1 MFYVISCEKKG
12 YAMHL
17 ANTKPNL
24 TSCMLKIG
32 QTAKKHEQ
40 VRSGAMDAG
49 SDGPPVGAVI
59 S

>member
-1 MFYVISCEKKG
+1 
-12 YAMHL
+12 MHL
-17 ANTKPNL
+17 TNTKPNP

-40 VRSGAMDAG
+40 VRSGALDEG